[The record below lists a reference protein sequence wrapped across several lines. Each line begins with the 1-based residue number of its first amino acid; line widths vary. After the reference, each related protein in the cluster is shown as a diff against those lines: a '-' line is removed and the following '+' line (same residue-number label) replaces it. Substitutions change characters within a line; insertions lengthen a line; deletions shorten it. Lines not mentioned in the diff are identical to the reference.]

1 MNLRS
6 RPNSSHKLYIEGIKK
21 TTLRSNLMV
30 KYKTDVDRSTQD
42 KVGWE
47 VKELGLDQVDRWT
60 CACLSE
66 TMII

>member
-1 MNLRS
+1 MGKS
-6 RPNSSHKLYIEGIKK
+6 CEFEEQTQQYTQIIHQGIKK

-47 VKELGLDQVDRWT
+47 VKELGLDQVDL
-60 CACLSE
+60 CLSF
-66 TMII
+66 